1 MFIAGLEEGSLSEC
15 KRKWKKFQEVML
27 FKIYKMNRHWPGTE
41 KGGKC
46 TEESMTKCTK
56 AWNIILRS
64 IFLLMQYQVCNEVLS
79 TGRRYLS
86 LAHFQITESLTCDS
100 RESGLKK
107 FIDHK
112 ILWEI
117 LFRRRNFDIGNTRC
131 RGNDEESEV
140 CFDSLVK
147 AQN

>member
-1 MFIAGLEEGSLSEC
+1 MI
-15 KRKWKKFQEVML
+15 
-27 FKIYKMNRHWPGTE
+27 PG
-41 KGGKC
+41 
-46 TEESMTKCTK
+46 
-56 AWNIILRS
+56 NL
-64 IFLLMQYQVCNEVLS
+64 
-79 TGRRYLS
+79 
-86 LAHFQITESLTCDS
+86 D
-100 RESGLKK
+100 LKK

-117 LFRRRNFDIGNTRC
+117 LFRRQNFDIGNTRC

>member
-1 MFIAGLEEGSLSEC
+1 MQ
-15 KRKWKKFQEVML
+15 QE
-27 FKIYKMNRHWPGTE
+27 
-41 KGGKC
+41 
-46 TEESMTKCTK
+46 
-56 AWNIILRS
+56 
-64 IFLLMQYQVCNEVLS
+64 VCNEVQS
-79 TGRRYLS
+79 TGRRYLL
-86 LAHFQITESLTCDS
+86 LAHFQVTERLTCDS

-117 LFRRRNFDIGNTRC
+117 LFRKKNFDIGNTRC
-131 RGNDEESEV
+131 RRSDEESEV